1 MHTKINI
8 HSHDKLEESM
18 SDTPANALIRLIYVS
33 GVNTTD
39 SSVFAHIQRHSE
51 SFNKENKIVGF
62 LCNNN
67 DSFLQCLEGT
77 KEVVSSLMQRI
88 FKDENHKDV
97 DVVFS
102 KKISSY
108 SFTDWRMHS
117 INLNDSNWK
126 KFSKH
131 TQLSDSSPFKPH
143 HWPNW
148 FVDHFI
154 DTVKT
159 IDYFNLDKDLITF
172 DKLGYSDVQKTLV
185 SNNVLFYIFL
195 SVLISSAV
203 VILLF
208 RYHVID

>member
-1 MHTKINI
+1 MHTKTNI
-8 HSHDKLEESM
+8 HSHARLEASM
-18 SDTPANALIRLIYVS
+18 SDTPDNALIRLIYVS

-39 SSVFAHIQRHSE
+39 NSVFEHIQRHSE
-51 SFNKENKIVGF
+51 AYNKDNKIVGF

-77 KEVVSSLMQRI
+77 KERVSSLMQRI
-88 FKDENHKDV
+88 FRDQHHKDV

-102 KKISSY
+102 KNISAY
-108 SFTDWRMHS
+108 TFTDWRMHS

-131 TQLSDSSPFKPH
+131 TQLSDIPPFKPH
-143 HWPNW
+143 QWPYW

-154 DTVKT
+154 ESVKT
-159 IDYFNLDKDLITF
+159 IDYASLNKDIITF
-172 DKLGYSDVQKTLV
+172 DKLGHSEVEKTLA
-185 SNNVLFYIFL
+185 SDNILFYIFL
-195 SVLISSAV
+195 SVLISAAV

-208 RYHVID
+208 RYNVVG

>member
-1 MHTKINI
+1 MQ
-8 HSHDKLEESM
+8 
-18 SDTPANALIRLIYVS
+18 DTPTNALIRLIYIS
-33 GVNTTD
+33 DINTAD
-39 SSVFAHIQRHSE
+39 SSVFAHIQHHSE
-51 SFNKENKIVGF
+51 SFNKENHIAGF

-67 DSFLQCLEGT
+67 ESFLQCLEGT

-88 FKDENHKDV
+88 FKDKNHKDV

-102 KKISSY
+102 KKISGY

-126 KFSKH
+126 KFSNH
-131 TQLSDSSPFKPH
+131 TQLTDISPFKPQ
-143 HWPNW
+143 HWPHW

-154 DTVKT
+154 ESVKT
-159 IDYFNLDKDLITF
+159 IDYSNLDKDLITF
-172 DKLGYSDVQKTLV
+172 DKLGYSDVQKTLA

-203 VILLF
+203 AILLF
-208 RYHVID
+208 RYNVIA